1 MNERQ
6 TLSVLANQVR
16 MSMSRATVR
25 EFDDEHLMQQIK
37 HADVLHSETPSD
49 FERWQM
55 AGMTSTPLKQD
66 EDESKQ
72 QSKSK
77 QNGESKDGDWNH
89 DQPKGPAAEAIMLYL
104 GGSRSHPIALVDDR
118 RVRPY
123 KVPEGASAFYS
134 VSGTGQMLYHND
146 DGSSLVVTDNPK
158 YGKDQEE
165 KERYASIR
173 HVKKKPQERKIGQG
187 NGASGSGASAGGTSV
202 NALAAEDGSSN
213 GASGGKEP
221 YKHEGEEVLT
231 EIRATKNKIEIRDGE
246 TVVGVYDKEEKSWT
260 FSNYKKLNLNPS
272 DEFTV
277 TTKKIVMT
285 ATDDKFDING
295 KPVNVNGG
303 GPTIPPFT
311 VPG

>member
-1 MNERQ
+1 
-6 TLSVLANQVR
+6 
-16 MSMSRATVR
+16 
-25 EFDDEHLMQQIK
+25 IK
-37 HADVLHSETPSD
+37 HADVYHSETPSD

-66 EDESKQ
+66 EDEKQ
-72 QSKSK
+72 QKSK
-77 QNGESKDGDWNH
+77 QKSGKESKDGDWNH

-123 KVPEGASAFYS
+123 KVPEGASAFYA

-146 DGSSLVVTDNPK
+146 DGSHLVVTDNPK
-158 YGKDQEE
+158 YGKNQKE

-187 NGASGSGASAGGTSV
+187 QSGSGSGSGGASGSGAVASFADVDT
-202 NALAAEDGSSN
+202 LAASGGSS
-213 GASGGKEP
+213 GGGGKEP

-231 EIRATKNKIEIRDGE
+231 EIRATKNKVEIRDGD
-246 TVVGVYDKEEKSWT
+246 TVVGVYNKEEKSWT
-260 FSNYKKLNLNPS
+260 FQNYKKLNLSPS
-272 DEFTV
+272 EDFTIS
-277 TTKKIVMT
+277 TKTINMT
-285 ATDDKFDING
+285 ASEVFNING

>member
-66 EDESKQ
+66 EEEKQNSSKQ
-72 QSKSK
+72 DKG
-77 QNGESKDGDWNH
+77 GESKDGDWNH

-134 VSGTGQMLYHND
+134 VSGSGQMLYHND
-146 DGSSLVVTDNPK
+146 DGSHLVVTDNPK
-158 YGKDQEE
+158 YGKDQKE

-173 HVKKKPQERKIGQG
+173 HVKKKPQERKIGQDG
-187 NGASGSGASAGGTSV
+187 GAGGPSGTGGASSRAAVGT
-202 NALAAEDGSSN
+202 LAAESEGDGS
-213 GASGGKEP
+213 KQP

-231 EIRATKNKIEIRDGE
+231 EIRATKNKIEVRDGD
-246 TVVGVYDKEEKSWT
+246 TVVGVYDKEAKSWT
-260 FSNYKKLNLNPS
+260 FKNFKTLNIEAEDALVFKS
-272 DEFTV
+272 KTV
-277 TTKKIVMT
+277 TVE
-285 ATDDKFDING
+285 ATDGALELKG